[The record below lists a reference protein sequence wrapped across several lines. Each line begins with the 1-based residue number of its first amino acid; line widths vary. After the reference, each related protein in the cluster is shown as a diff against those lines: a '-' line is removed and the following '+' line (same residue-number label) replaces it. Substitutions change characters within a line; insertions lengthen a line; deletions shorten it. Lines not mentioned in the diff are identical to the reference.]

1 MRRTTYIIINESN
14 VFIMEDETTYNDSEI
29 ADTEEDTAEEN
40 WDDNEEDGLEEEQD
54 QDEAM

>member
-1 MRRTTYIIINESN
+1 MTYITNTYN
-14 VFIMEDETTYNDSEI
+14 TFIMDDETHNDSDI